1 MKNKRLLI
9 ALIVASLFGM
19 NSIAQKS
26 PKLGHINSQEL
37 LAAMPETD
45 SAQMKIQKIAKEYEK
60 QLELMQ
66 VEFNNKY
73 QTYLNEVD
81 TYTKLI
87 RQTKETELQ
96 DLQERIQQFQLT
108 AEEEIQNQ
116 RGLLFQPIIEKAQ
129 KAVQDVAK
137 ENGFSYVFDTGTG
150 AVVYFAED
158 TEDLMAKVKVKLGI
172 Q

>member
-1 MKNKRLLI
+1 MVA
-9 ALIVASLFGM
+9 ALFSI
-19 NSIAQKS
+19 NSMAQKS

-45 SAQMKIQKIAKEYEK
+45 SAQLKIQSMAQEYEK
-60 QLELMQ
+60 QMELMQ

-73 QTYLNEVD
+73 QTYLNESE
-81 TYTKLI
+81 TYTNLI
-87 RQTKETELQ
+87 RQTKESELQ

-108 AEEEIQNQ
+108 AEQDIQNQ
-116 RGLLFQPIIEKAQ
+116 RAELFQPIIEKAQ

-137 ENGFSYVFDTGTG
+137 ENGYSYVFDTGTG
-150 AVVYFAED
+150 AVVYTADD
-158 TEDLMAKVKVKLGI
+158 TEDLMPKVKVKLGL